1 MENLD
6 RLGASFAALMT
17 DYRAAQS
24 QLAALQHEADRT
36 AADAGLVY
44 GSSAWS
50 EHRFA
55 VTGRTVHHVNV
66 LYQKLEDLAQAIEPL
81 RPTCFAGL
89 LIKARAHAFT
99 GDPLAILADIE
110 ALANASRA
118 PPMLTPARP

>member
-1 MENLD
+1 MADLVA
-6 RLGASFAALMT
+6 LGATFAALMA

-24 QLAALQHEADRT
+24 QLSALQHEADRT
-36 AADAGLVY
+36 AADAGMVS

-55 VTGRTVHHVNV
+55 VTGRTVHHVNR
-66 LYQKLEDLAQAIEPL
+66 LYEKLEDLAQQIAPM
-81 RPTCFAGL
+81 RPACFAGL

-118 PPMLTPARP
+118 PPMLTPASA